1 MQVVRLVKNSD
12 LQQVSELIKKTGIGM
27 TTMPKNRK
35 EVQERIAWSV
45 KSANKKSA
53 NPNKDTYLFV
63 LENEKKVIG
72 ISAIYT
78 SVSKEKPSVFF
89 KLKKIKLSSDTYNF
103 EKESDVL
110 QLHLLHKPYSE
121 LGTIFIDPSSRGRG
135 RGSLL
140 SFARLQLIAAHQAR
154 FDKKILVEIRGWK
167 DKNNKSYFWES
178 FSKAFFN
185 LDFFSID
192 RLSYIDNHFITESVP
207 KFPFIVELLPRR
219 VQKVLAKPHP
229 NAMPALSMLAKQGFK
244 TNGLVDILDGGPCM
258 EVLAKKIP
266 IVKSSFKVKVEVKR
280 SLNFSNYGF
289 ITNYSLDNFRVVREN
304 YNLLKNNTIEIS
316 HKTAKA
322 LQISTGDKVRINIES
337 I

>member
-1 MQVVRLVKNSD
+1 MQVVRLVKTSD

-289 ITNYSLDNFRVVREN
+289 IITY
-304 YNLLKNNTIEIS
+304 
-316 HKTAKA
+316 
-322 LQISTGDKVRINIES
+322 
-337 I
+337 

>member
-1 MQVVRLVKNSD
+1 MQVVRLVKTSD

-140 SFARLQLIAAHQAR
+140 SFARLQLIAAHQPR

-244 TNGLVDILDGGPCM
+244 TNSLVDILDGGPCM

-316 HKTAKA
+316 QKTAKA

>member
-1 MQVVRLVKNSD
+1 MQVVRLVKTSD

-45 KSANKKSA
+45 NSANKKSA

-63 LENEKKVIG
+63 LENEKKIIG

-89 KLKKIKLSSDTYNF
+89 KLKKIKLSSDTYKF
-103 EKESDVL
+103 EKTSDIL

-140 SFARLQLIAAHQAR
+140 SFARLQLIAAHKSR

-207 KFPFIVELLPRR
+207 KFPFIVELLPKR

-289 ITNYSLDNFRVVREN
+289 ITNYSLNNFRVVREN
-304 YNLLKNNTIEIS
+304 YNLIKNNTIKIS
-316 HKTAKA
+316 QKTAKA